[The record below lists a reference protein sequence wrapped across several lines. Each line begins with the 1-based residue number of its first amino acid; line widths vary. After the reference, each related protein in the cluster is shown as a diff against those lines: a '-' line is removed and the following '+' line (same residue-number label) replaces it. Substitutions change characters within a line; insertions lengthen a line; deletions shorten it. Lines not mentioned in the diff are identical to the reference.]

1 MSASRS
7 ILQLCDQNLFS
18 SQIASDPA
26 QPIPSHPHPLT
37 QTSPSGTLT
46 CPPTAIWT
54 TPLHPLGDLRIGPL
68 SFPSVCRCRRQCES
82 ATVRSHVRMIAS
94 FISCWSQMSSLG
106 LVPEDM
112 ANGLN
117 EWRNIQEIVRF
128 AFKALTEKVE
138 SQAHAL
144 AAQAEAISRLERS
157 LEQKASRAE
166 TQGLLG
172 QKASSSDLHAINR
185 RLSDLNRYVILFL
198 GGRRVGVRGGWK
210 FWRAIFALGQVR
222 TWTRCFTVPMQSLCS
237 AYAVPVKCCPY
248 AVPM

>member
-1 MSASRS
+1 
-7 ILQLCDQNLFS
+7 
-18 SQIASDPA
+18 
-26 QPIPSHPHPLT
+26 
-37 QTSPSGTLT
+37 
-46 CPPTAIWT
+46 
-54 TPLHPLGDLRIGPL
+54 
-68 SFPSVCRCRRQCES
+68 
-82 ATVRSHVRMIAS
+82 
-94 FISCWSQMSSLG
+94 MSSLG

-198 GGRRVGVRGGWK
+198 GGRRGGVRGGWK

-222 TWTRCFTVPMQSLCS
+222 TWTSSHLDKVTVCVCSPYAVPMQRLCS
-237 AYAVPVKCCPY
+237 PCVVCPY